1 MNNYQSPIPRVA
13 FGIAAVA
20 LTTGTFALFVV
31 MPAMIGSG
39 NEGGSTQAAAKP
51 VTPTATE
58 VVTIIPGRIEV
69 LGVRETELASTPPTT
84 LTLVKADEADRA
96 DLRSSPPAPRV
107 REYKRPLGRSDTWA
121 GVSIRRLVVRVN

>member
-69 LGVRETELASTPPTT
+69 LGVRETELASTPSTT
-84 LTLVKADEADRA
+84 LTLVKASEADRA
-96 DLRSSPPAPRV
+96 GLRPSPPAPRV
-107 REYKRPLGRSDTWA
+107 RQ
-121 GVSIRRLVVRVN
+121 